1 MTDNF
6 QLVNQTVK
14 QAQDAIEET
23 TRQIS
28 RQARE
33 MADILET
40 CRAGWT
46 GAGAEG
52 FKTAQ
57 VQLNQDHDEIRRL
70 LDVLRNAVSQTKNL
84 NSQNDYDVRA
94 SFAVIN
100 KSGLNNV

>member
-6 QLVNQTVK
+6 QLVEHTVK
-14 QAQDAIEET
+14 QAQNAIEET
-23 TRQIS
+23 AVQIS

-52 FKTAQ
+52 FRGAQ
-57 VQLNQDHDEIRRL
+57 IQLNQDHDEIRRL
-70 LDVLRNAVSQTKNL
+70 LDVLKNAVGQTKNL
-84 NSQNDYDVRA
+84 NSQNDFDVRA
-94 SFAVIN
+94 SFAAIN